1 MSSDRPLRLSTHQ
14 PYQYQLPSMLSA
26 SFIKR
31 PFSSRDEPPGPIAS
45 ERKRYQENYLKYV
58 ESIKHA
64 SSF

>member
-1 MSSDRPLRLSTHQ
+1 MSSDRPLRLST
-14 PYQYQLPSMLSA
+14 PSTLSISIPSTLSV

-31 PFSSRDEPPGPIAS
+31 PFSSRDEPPGPMAS
-45 ERKRYQENYLKYV
+45 ERERYQENYLKYV